1 MLQNKDIKYFKGKKS
16 KKYILGMVVEVG
28 KKSVKVLAFENSNYP
43 SYKLFSIYCD
53 YKDAELD
60 NIMLARFNILYT
72 EYEQLNLCLEHK
84 KKLEKDKRNIR
95 LMTNDY
101 VSKEVPKRIKEE
113 KENIERFSESLND
126 VYYSLALSI
135 LPVSEN
141 TLGKYMVKKFN
152 VGNKCII
159 GVCLSNIDKYTNID
173 ILYVED
179 NHISIIQN
187 IDQKNID
194 ISPVRFKTKE
204 LRQAFIDV
212 ALSYNENIKYQ
223 KEYDRYSLY
232 SLKSDEYKDLLN
244 LISQNMSKSQ
254 ELLGIYIT
262 TLIYYHNV
270 EFNEGVALC

>member
-60 NIMLARFNILYT
+60 NTMLARFNILYT

-101 VSKEVPKRIKEE
+101 ISKEVPKRIKEE

-187 IDQKNID
+187 VDQKNID

-270 EFNEGVALC
+270 EFNEGFKR